1 MMLIDREDAQAL
13 LSLPDVST
21 FWDELGCSIEL
32 PEHLHY
38 LYEPDVGVFVV
49 EPVDD
54 YYGIH
59 VAIFQGCR
67 GRRAVRAGKEAI
79 AWVLSRSCKAL
90 ARIRKNQP
98 ETRFYAALCGMRRY
112 SENETHVFYEAMT
125 CQ

>member
-1 MMLIDREDAQAL
+1 MQLIDRESAQEI
-13 LSLPDVST
+13 LSEPDLRT
-21 FWDELGCSIEL
+21 FWGELGQPIEL

-38 LYEPDVGVFVV
+38 LYEPDVGVFVL
-49 EPVDD
+49 EPVED

-67 GRRAVRAGKEAI
+67 GRRAVKAGKEAI

-98 ETRFYAALCGMRRY
+98 ETRFYASLCGMKRY
-112 SENETHVFYEAMT
+112 SESETHVFYEAMT